1 MSNTEEK
8 CFSFDATNKHRYS
21 TILAFQIKIR
31 FSLLFAN
38 NAIKLK
44 FQIISLFLFM
54 SKTDKY
60 KLHQN
65 QVSAWKKDA
74 IDAMSTIFQDKR
86 RKDTS
91 LSEAETQINEL
102 QRMVGQLTM
111 ERDWLKKKSIQLS
124 S

>member
-1 MSNTEEK
+1 MSQRRKFGADLKAKVALEAMREQQTLAEI
-8 CFSFDATNKHRYS
+8 AT
-21 TILAFQIKIR
+21 
-31 FSLLFAN
+31 
-38 NAIKLK
+38 
-44 FQIISLFLFM
+44 
-54 SKTDKY
+54 KY

-74 IDAMSTIFQDKR
+74 IDAMSTIFHDKR

-91 LSEAETQINEL
+91 LAEAETQINEL